1 MVQEIYVTKSQNQ
14 YVIPYWQNSTERE
27 LNVQAKI
34 KTKNRKELKV
44 EALVDSKCTYI
55 KIDEQLVKNKII
67 QTWPINFSFRVYNTD
82 GTKNR
87 DITRVVPLEV
97 EIKNNSK

>member
-1 MVQEIYVTKSQNQ
+1 M
-14 YVIPYWQNSTERE
+14 
-27 LNVQAKI
+27 QAKI

-67 QTWPINFSFRVYNTD
+67 QT
-82 GTKNR
+82 
-87 DITRVVPLEV
+87 
-97 EIKNNSK
+97 